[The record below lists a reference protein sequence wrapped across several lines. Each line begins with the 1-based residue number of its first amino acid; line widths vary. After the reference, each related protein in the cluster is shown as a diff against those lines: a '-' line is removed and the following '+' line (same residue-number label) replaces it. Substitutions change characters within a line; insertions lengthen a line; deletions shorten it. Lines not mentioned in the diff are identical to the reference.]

1 MGDRHRIGRS
11 IGASIAVLMGFQIA
25 FTTIVAVLYGIDG
38 FGSSLITTLL
48 VHLGLGSFLL
58 LMKDDFVIQPA
69 ESSAE
74 QPEIRLGRVN
84 VANLLTM
91 FRISSTP
98 TILFLLL
105 HTGEHDIAVIVV
117 VFVTVAFLTDL
128 SDGLVSR
135 KTHQVTRIG
144 KYLDSMSDYGI
155 LIAVSITF
163 LHYSIIPSWFFAL
176 VMVRF
181 LVQWIGLSVLSVYQ
195 GCLIAK
201 SSLLGKV
208 SIFTIMTLYA
218 TATLTFFEQLEPH
231 VIGFFSVLVYI
242 AAGIIL
248 VSAVEKAYILV
259 HDFFDAGRA
268 KTAKRIDAGE

>member
-1 MGDRHRIGRS
+1 MEDRHRIGRS
-11 IGASIAVLMGFQIA
+11 IGVSITALMAFQIM
-25 FTTIVAVLYGIDG
+25 FTTMVAVLYGIDG
-38 FGSSLITTLL
+38 FGNFLITTLL

-58 LMKDDFVIQPA
+58 LMKDDFVIVPTDSDPDRQ
-69 ESSAE
+69 EKH
-74 QPEIRLGRVN
+74 IDRVN
-84 VANLLTM
+84 TANLLTM

-181 LVQWIGLSVLSVYQ
+181 LVQWIGLSALFIYQ
-195 GCLIAK
+195 GFLIAK
-201 SSLLGKV
+201 SSFLGKV
-208 SIFTIMTLYA
+208 SIFTIMALYA
-218 TATLTFFEQLEPH
+218 AATLTFFERLEPH
-231 VIGFFSVLVYI
+231 VLGFFSALVYI

-248 VSAVEKAYILV
+248 VSAVEKAYILIQ
-259 HDFFDAGRA
+259 DFLDAGRA
-268 KTAKRIDAGE
+268 KAGERIGRE